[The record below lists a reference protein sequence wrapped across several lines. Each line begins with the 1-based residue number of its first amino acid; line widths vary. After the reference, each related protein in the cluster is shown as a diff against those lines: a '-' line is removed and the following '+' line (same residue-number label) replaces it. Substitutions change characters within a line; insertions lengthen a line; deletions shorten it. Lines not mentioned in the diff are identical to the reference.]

1 MQNSKEGKVGVT
13 DTSRSPSQA
22 SAARLSPFPCRAAG
36 PWWGFG
42 WSGQGQYVVM
52 FASSVLQSFRIAPL
66 AFCILISGCGDKKPP
81 KKGPVEVGV
90 VTLTTQNATI
100 STELPGRTVSTM
112 MSEVRP
118 QVAGLIQK
126 RLFTEGAMVTAG
138 QPLYQIDPRLYRA
151 SRDEAE
157 ASLVSAQA
165 TLVAAQA
172 RAQRYRGLGNTEAV
186 SAQERDDVIATARQ
200 AQAAV
205 QQARA
210 NLQTRNVNLEF
221 TLVRAPISGRAGRTL
236 FTPGALV
243 TASQADPLTTIQQL
257 DPIYVDVTQSSAQ
270 LLQLRRSLAAGKTLP
285 ASATI
290 RLKLEDGSDY
300 PAEGRIEFA
309 EPIVDVNSG
318 TVTLRARFPN
328 PDGLLMP
335 GMFVRVIAPQSVVPG
350 AILAPQQGISRD
362 PKGNATALV
371 VNKANQVER
380 RTVTAGQAIGDKW
393 LITAGLKAGDRL
405 IVQGTDKVQPN
416 DKVKPVA
423 ITASK

>member
-1 MQNSKEGKVGVT
+1 
-13 DTSRSPSQA
+13 
-22 SAARLSPFPCRAAG
+22 
-36 PWWGFG
+36 
-42 WSGQGQYVVM
+42 M
-52 FASSVLQSFRIAPL
+52 FAYPVLQRLRVAPL
-66 AFCILISGCGDKKPP
+66 ALCIVIAGCGDKTPP
-81 KKGPVEVGV
+81 KKAPVEVGV
-90 VTLTTQNATI
+90 VTLTAQNATI

-151 SRDEAE
+151 SRDQAQ
-157 ASLVSAQA
+157 ASLASAQA
-165 TLVAAQA
+165 TLMAAQA
-172 RAQRYRGLGNTEAV
+172 KAQRYRGLGDTEAV
-186 SAQERDDVIATARQ
+186 SAQDRDDVIATARQ

-210 NLQTRNVNLEF
+210 NMQTSNVNLEF

-362 PKGNATALV
+362 PKGNATALL

-423 ITASK
+423 IAASK

>member
-1 MQNSKEGKVGVT
+1 M
-13 DTSRSPSQA
+13 PSLSSARALPAVLVA
-22 SAARLSPFPCRAAG
+22 SALLLAG
-36 PWWGFG
+36 C
-42 WSGQGQYVVM
+42 
-52 FASSVLQSFRIAPL
+52 AE
-66 AFCILISGCGDKKPP
+66 KKSP

-90 VTLTTQNATI
+90 VTLVAQDATV

-118 QVAGLIQK
+118 QVAGLIKQ
-126 RLFTEGAMVTAG
+126 RLFTEGAMVKAG

-151 SRDEAE
+151 SRDEAQAAL
-157 ASLVSAQA
+157 ASAEA

-172 RAQRYRGLGNTEAV
+172 RARRYKSLGETEAV
-186 SAQERDDVIATARQ
+186 SAQDRDDVIATARQ
-200 AQAAV
+200 AQASV

-210 NLQTRNVNLEF
+210 SLQTSSVNLDF
-221 TLVRAPISGRAGRTL
+221 TLVRAPISGRIGRTL

-243 TASQADPLTTIQQL
+243 TTSQADPLTTIQQL

-290 RLKLEDGSDY
+290 RLKLEDGTDY
-300 PAEGRIEFA
+300 PVAGRIEFA

-318 TVTLRARFPN
+318 TVTLRARFAN
-328 PDGLLMP
+328 PDGLLLP
-335 GMFVRVIAPQSVVPG
+335 GMFVRVVAPQAVVPG

-362 PKGNATALV
+362 PKGNATALIVTKDNKV
-371 VNKANQVER
+371 VR

-393 LITAGLKAGDRL
+393 LITAGLKAGERL
-405 IVQGTDKVQPN
+405 IVQGTDKVQPD

-423 ITASK
+423 VAMTK

>member
-1 MQNSKEGKVGVT
+1 MWRGSVWFTKDMRRT
-13 DTSRSPSQA
+13 MFSPS
-22 SAARLSPFPCRAAG
+22 SR
-36 PWWGFG
+36 
-42 WSGQGQYVVM
+42 
-52 FASSVLQSFRIAPL
+52 QSLRVAPL
-66 AFCILISGCGDKKPP
+66 ALCILVAACGQQKPP
-81 KKGPVEVGV
+81 QKGPVEVGV
-90 VTLTTQNATI
+90 VTLTAQNTTV
-100 STELPGRTVSTM
+100 SSELPGRTVSTM

-138 QPLYQIDPRLYRA
+138 QPLYQIDARLYRA

-157 ASLVSAQA
+157 ATLASAQA
-165 TLVAAQA
+165 TAAAAQA
-172 RAQRYRGLGNTEAV
+172 KAQRYRSLGDTEAV
-186 SAQERDDVIATARQ
+186 SAQDRDDVIATARQ
-200 AQAAV
+200 AQASV

-210 NLQTRNVNLEF
+210 SLQTTNVNLQF
-221 TLVRAPISGRAGRTL
+221 TLVRAPISGRIGRTL

-270 LLQLRRSLAAGKTLP
+270 LLQLRRSLASGKTLP

-290 RLKLEDGSDY
+290 RLKLDDGTEY
-300 PAEGRIEFA
+300 PQSGQIEFA

-335 GMFVRVIAPQSVVPG
+335 GMFVRVVAPQSVVPG
-350 AILAPQQGISRD
+350 AILAPQQGINRD

-371 VNKANQVER
+371 VTKANKVER
-380 RTVTAGQAIGDKW
+380 RIVTAGQAIGDKW

-405 IVQGTDKVQPN
+405 IVEGTDKVKPDDQ
-416 DKVKPVA
+416 VKPVA
-423 ITASK
+423 VAASK

>member
-1 MQNSKEGKVGVT
+1 MRQDMWRRSVWFTKDMRQT
-13 DTSRSPSQA
+13 MFSPS
-22 SAARLSPFPCRAAG
+22 SR
-36 PWWGFG
+36 
-42 WSGQGQYVVM
+42 
-52 FASSVLQSFRIAPL
+52 QSLRVAPL
-66 AFCILISGCGDKKPP
+66 ALCILVAACGQQKPP
-81 KKGPVEVGV
+81 QKGPLEVGV
-90 VTLTTQNATI
+90 VTLTAQNATV
-100 STELPGRTVSTM
+100 SSELPGRTVSTM

-126 RLFTEGAMVTAG
+126 RLFTEGSMVTAG
-138 QPLYQIDPRLYRA
+138 QPLYQIDARLYRA

-157 ASLVSAQA
+157 ATLASAQA
-165 TLVAAQA
+165 TAVAAQA
-172 RAQRYRGLGNTEAV
+172 KAQRYRTLGDTEAV
-186 SAQERDDVIATARQ
+186 SAQDRDDVIATARQ
-200 AQAAV
+200 AQASV

-210 NLQTRNVNLEF
+210 SLQTTNVNLQF
-221 TLVRAPISGRAGRTL
+221 TLVRAPISGRIGRTL

-243 TASQADPLTTIQQL
+243 TASQTDPLTTIQQL

-300 PAEGRIEFA
+300 PQSGQIEFA

-328 PDGLLMP
+328 PEGLLMP

-350 AILAPQQGISRD
+350 AILAPQQGINRD

-371 VNKANQVER
+371 VTKANKVER
-380 RTVTAGQAIGDKW
+380 RIVTAGQAIGDKW

-405 IVQGTDKVQPN
+405 IVEGTDKVKPDDQ
-416 DKVKPVA
+416 VKPVA
-423 ITASK
+423 IAASK